1 MDINWLQNKPKHT
14 ESSGKALVLF
24 LLLLMTS
31 CNELT
36 KRACGE
42 LTGKHKRYVDHLNT
56 AYEGQLRVQQVPCY
70 PGYLEVKCLVPAAT
84 SILDSIESSAAK
96 LGWMEV
102 LVYDSDG
109 KLQRGNTISM

>member
-1 MDINWLQNKPKHT
+1 M
-14 ESSGKALVLF
+14 
-24 LLLLMTS
+24 
-31 CNELT
+31 
-36 KRACGE
+36 
-42 LTGKHKRYVDHLNT
+42 
-56 AYEGQLRVQQVPCY
+56 
-70 PGYLEVKCLVPAAT
+70 VPAAT